1 MPVEALNTLLKQ
13 LEKEKR
19 SLENQ
24 VKDSALRLEQESKGY
39 HKTSRE
45 HCTYLA
51 ERSQTK
57 IDLLLVGDVTVQ
69 YLADI
74 VQKFFSNLAKITVI
88 ISDVKTVAA
97 LVDDCTFNMVFLKL
111 TSLPTAEELEAV
123 RLIRSGKKKNTHLLF
138 VFIIPENFKGCL
150 SGQGADI
157 TLSEPLTMEKMSVV
171 IKYWKTCLSNTV
183 KNEISVKPEEPELPL
198 QKSCS
203 EHLRY
208 FSTDLFARSESLRN
222 DIGFELKDPLSNF
235 EKNKKISVLHS
246 SKEKLRRERIKYCC
260 EQLRTLLPYVKERK
274 NDTASILEATVDYM
288 KYVREKIPPA
298 IMGQITEVLQIN
310 RRFCKKRQTPI
321 QLSTPGTIMAQRENS
336 VLTSTYSPVR
346 GIRFLANKRLNV
358 FSVPASGAPLDEAV
372 RGQSSSASENTVGAV
387 CKTRIP
393 STAHSLNS
401 FRAVRYYSKVVPSYD
416 AAAVT
421 NQNISVHFPT
431 AVPKVS
437 KFLPQHCN
445 SVLGQACAA
454 HPNCLQQFWAY

>member
-1 MPVEALNTLLKQ
+1 MADSIIRPELGQTL
-13 LEKEKR
+13 E
-19 SLENQ
+19 
-24 VKDSALRLEQESKGY
+24 
-39 HKTSRE
+39 
-45 HCTYLA
+45 
-51 ERSQTK
+51 QTK

-74 VQKFFSNLAKITVI
+74 VQKCFSNLAKITVI

-208 FSTDLFARSESLRN
+208 FSADLFA
-222 DIGFELKDPLSNF
+222 
-235 EKNKKISVLHS
+235 
-246 SKEKLRRERIKYCC
+246 RERIKYCC

-336 VLTSTYSPVR
+336 VLTSSYSPVR

-358 FSVPASGAPLDEAV
+358 YSVPASGAPLDEAV

>member
-1 MPVEALNTLLKQ
+1 MWDLPGPGREPVSPALAGGLSTTAPPGKP
-13 LEKEKR
+13 KKC
-19 SLENQ
+19 SF
-24 VKDSALRLEQESKGY
+24 K
-39 HKTSRE
+39 
-45 HCTYLA
+45 
-51 ERSQTK
+51 TK

-208 FSTDLFARSESLRN
+208 FSADLFARSESLRN

-358 FSVPASGAPLDEAV
+358 YSVPASGAPLDEAV